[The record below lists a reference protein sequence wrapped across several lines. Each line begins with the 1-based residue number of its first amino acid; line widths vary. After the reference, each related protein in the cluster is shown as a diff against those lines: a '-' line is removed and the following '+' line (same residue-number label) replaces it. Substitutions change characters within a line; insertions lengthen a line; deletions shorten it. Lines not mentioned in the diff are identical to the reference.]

1 MLSDGKKRQQC
12 KRGRHRGHHQN
23 LSERPLFLLFSDNM
37 ATAIL
42 SEKSRNLKKM
52 SFLTT
57 QKVQFRQDS
66 LYSLPKVERWSS
78 QYKCSIF
85 TSDLTMGYRFEK
97 SLGQG
102 VFDFVTYAF
111 ELLGG
116 T

>member
-52 SFLTT
+52 SFLTLQEIIQYT
-57 QKVQFRQDS
+57 YIVGKYKSSIGLVWFGYLSCHSKV
-66 LYSLPKVERWSS
+66 
-78 QYKCSIF
+78 C
-85 TSDLTMGYRFEK
+85 MN
-97 SLGQG
+97 
-102 VFDFVTYAF
+102 
-111 ELLGG
+111 
-116 T
+116 